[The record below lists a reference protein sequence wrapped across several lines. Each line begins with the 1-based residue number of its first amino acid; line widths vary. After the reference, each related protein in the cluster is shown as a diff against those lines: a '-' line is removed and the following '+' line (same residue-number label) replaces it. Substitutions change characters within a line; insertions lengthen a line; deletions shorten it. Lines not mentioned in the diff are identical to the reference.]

1 MHEERLNRLHL
12 AALGA
17 CIQMTA
23 DRWLSHPDKIII
35 GRIGPLTTTVV
46 GAAVGWL
53 PGGLTSVIGSPL
65 TVLLAGVGDM

>member
-1 MHEERLNRLHL
+1 
-12 AALGA
+12 
-17 CIQMTA
+17 MTA